1 MQPEEV
7 AGVHFLE
14 HAVQLGGLVV
24 QEAQRRHCS
33 DKRTTDTHIL
43 PQDAPLFFIQGK
55 RQNLTRLDFAKAL
68 FFFLAL
74 CLKPSAKALQHFSFT
89 PNI

>member
-1 MQPEEV
+1 MQAEEV

-24 QEAQRRHCS
+24 QEAQGRHCGH
-33 DKRTTDTHIL
+33 KRTTDTHIL
-43 PQDAPLFFIQGK
+43 PQYAPFLFFIQGK
-55 RQNLTRLDFAKAL
+55 RQNLTRLDFARVL

-74 CLKPSAKALQHFSFT
+74 C
-89 PNI
+89 